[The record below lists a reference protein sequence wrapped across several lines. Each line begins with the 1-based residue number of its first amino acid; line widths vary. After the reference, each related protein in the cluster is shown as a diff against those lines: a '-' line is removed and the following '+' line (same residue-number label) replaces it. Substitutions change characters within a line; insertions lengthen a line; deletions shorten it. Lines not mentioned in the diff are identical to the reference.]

1 MGQRTKYTYEM
12 KLSAV
17 MKYLEGKASVESI
30 GRGLGTNGSRIV
42 EWATIYQA
50 LGAEGLR
57 SAPKLSAYSTE
68 TKHNA
73 VCEYLSGKGTLREI
87 QKKYGIRSDKQLR
100 NWIKQYNGH
109 KELRHIGGNGSEIYM
124 TKGRKTTYEERIE
137 IVSYC
142 IENGKDYAQTIEK
155 YGASYQ
161 QIYTW
166 VRKYEQ
172 DGAKGLADKRGKR
185 KDISEMTKVERLQ
198 AENRLLKA
206 EIKQKEVENAIL
218 KKVEELERRGY

>member
-17 MKYLEGKASVESI
+17 TKYLEGKVSVESI
-30 GRGLGTNGSRIV
+30 GRSIGTNGARII

-57 SAPKLSAYSTE
+57 SAAKLSTYSTE

-73 VCEYLSGKGTLREI
+73 VSEYLSGKGTLREI

-109 KELRHIGGNGSEIYM
+109 KELRSSGGNGSEIYM
-124 TKGRKTTYEERIE
+124 TKGRKTTYEERIG

-155 YGASYQ
+155 YGVSYQ
-161 QIYTW
+161 QIYAW
-166 VRKYEQ
+166 VRKYEK
-172 DGAKGLADKRGKR
+172 DGAVGLADKRGKR
-185 KDISEMTKVERLQ
+185 KNVSEMTEVEQLQ

-206 EIKQKEVENAIL
+206 EIKQKELENAVL
-218 KKVEELERRGY
+218 KKVEELERRED